1 MSNKDNVIQMLK
13 AIGVPYAYDHFSEK
27 EAVKPPFIVYRY
39 PSSNNFVADARVYFK
54 IDALHIELYTDKK
67 NPDLE
72 ERVEENLNR
81 YGFIYFKHEVWID
94 TEKMYQ
100 VLYETEV

>member
-54 IDALHIELYTDKK
+54 IDKK
-67 NPDLE
+67 TPDLE